1 MSGARSRE
9 EKGAGRG
16 ESAKANG
23 SVRGKMRCCNCW
35 RPRLL
40 AVACAALAACGGE
53 PVAPGLLGLPAVATL
68 TIVSGRDTLLVADTV
83 RLGVEARDEA
93 GNLVAPQAVAW
104 STDAPAVATV
114 SALGL
119 VTAVGPGR
127 ATITAAAR
135 ERTASLRLVVRR
147 LAFRVNVTPDA
158 VCLRQGYS
166 VIIGLAA
173 YDSLGATLPRG
184 IRPVA
189 WRTTNGL
196 VARAVPLP
204 GDSARIE
211 GLNAGSVL
219 VIGALMGLADTT
231 AILVDPAPLGR
242 PLRCGG

>member
-1 MSGARSRE
+1 MSGAHSRA
-9 EKGAGRG
+9 EKAARRG

-68 TIVSGRDTLLVADTV
+68 TIVRGRDTLLVADTV
-83 RLGVEARDEA
+83 RLAVEARDEG
-93 GNLVAPQAVAW
+93 GNLLAPQAVAW

-147 LAFRVNVTPDA
+147 VVFRVNVTPDA

-166 VIIGLAA
+166 AILGLAA
-173 YDSLGATLPRG
+173 YDSLGGAVPRG
-184 IRPVA
+184 IRPVT